1 MSLTSRLGQPGSLC
15 QGEWSPGSGHFS
27 GSKGVPLRP
36 SETATLAQM
45 WTTHCANGLL
55 ISIGGLIYKVPPW
68 PVTNDSTSCKA
79 EAGRSR
85 RTGIQWLKTALG
97 GGGGESQLTG
107 DRGRG
112 QPRVG
117 LLNTQ
122 LSHHRWG
129 NGEIT
134 SDFFCIGD
142 IILKNVGFKRPEFS
156 N

>member
-1 MSLTSRLGQPGSLC
+1 MSLTSKLGQPGSRC
-15 QGEWSPGSGHFS
+15 QGEWSPGSSHFS

-55 ISIGGLIYKVPPW
+55 ISMSPW

-79 EAGRSR
+79 EAGRGR
-85 RTGIQWLKTALG
+85 PTGIQWLKTALG
-97 GGGGESQLTG
+97 GGRGGESQFTG

-117 LLNTQ
+117 LRNTQ

-129 NGEIT
+129 NGETT

-142 IILKNVGFKRPEFS
+142 IIPKNVGFKRPEFS